1 MKCSH
6 LRLGKICKT
15 VELAS
20 TNSSEDEQLKMTGL
34 YVMTNLKAPKQK
46 RYQSIYHNIK
56 RNTYL
61 VLSNEGVWLV
71 GTLQNFEFVVIKLKI
86 ESEFFQHFRRNID
99 FHIR

>member
-1 MKCSH
+1 MKCSN

-20 TNSSEDEQLKMTGL
+20 TNSSEDEHLKLTGL
-34 YVMTNLKAPKQK
+34 YVMTTLKEPKQK

-71 GTLQNFEFVVIKLKI
+71 GILQHFEFVVIKLI
-86 ESEFFQHFRRNID
+86 LPS
-99 FHIR
+99 